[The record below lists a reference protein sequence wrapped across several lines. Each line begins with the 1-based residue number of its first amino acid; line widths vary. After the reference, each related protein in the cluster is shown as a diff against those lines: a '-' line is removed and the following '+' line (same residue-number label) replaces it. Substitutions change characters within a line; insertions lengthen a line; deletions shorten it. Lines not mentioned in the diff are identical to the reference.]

1 MDYVFIDTNIIKKEQ
16 YFKPGNKIQT
26 LKSLALKN
34 IIGLVTTE
42 ITINE
47 IKANLYADLT
57 SELERIAKKEALLG
71 HLTEFQLPKIPDVR
85 ARVDSIVDEF
95 FDEEIFYVLGYD
107 YCDDVATVFSRYFNH
122 QLPFGENKKKNEF
135 PDAFVLSALEKFSMD
150 NDDCEDKDDYR
161 YVVLSQDSDIKN
173 YKSERLYIPDVD
185 EYLNTIFTDGQ
196 NINIYLGVIFGH
208 IKEIN
213 EKAEMQIRETLK
225 YGGLYSRA
233 LGKIDVVDL
242 SLNDCKSELQK
253 EHSLVSNN
261 NDAIIVFDINSLVTI
276 NGKMQFSFEDANK
289 ETFVGE
295 VELHMKGIVNTQ
307 ISVNKSTM
315 EISSVYSDEPDLF
328 CEINKAL
335 LGK

>member
-57 SELERIAKKEALLG
+57 LELECISKKKALLG
-71 HLTEFQLPKIPDVR
+71 HLTEFRLPMISDVR
-85 ARVDSIVDEF
+85 TRVDNIVDEF
-95 FDEEIFYVLGYD
+95 FEGENIYILGYD
-107 YCDDVATVFSRYFNH
+107 YCDDVESVFSQYFNH
-122 QLPFGENKKKNEF
+122 QLPFGKNKKKNEF
-135 PDAFVLSALEKFSMD
+135 PDAFVLSALEKFSR
-150 NDDCEDKDDYR
+150 DKDDYR

-173 YKSERLYIPDVD
+173 YKSERLYIPDAD

-196 NINIYLGVIFGH
+196 NIDIYLGVIFAH

-213 EKAEMQIRETLK
+213 EKAEMQVRKSLK
-225 YGGLYSRA
+225 YGGLYSMA
-233 LGKIDVVDL
+233 LGKIDVVEL
-242 SLNDCKSELQK
+242 ALKDCKSELQK
-253 EHSLVSNN
+253 EHPLVSNN
-261 NDAIIVFDINSLVTI
+261 NDVVIIFDINSLVTI
-276 NGKMQFSFEDANK
+276 NGKIQYSFKDANK
-289 ETFVGE
+289 ETFIGK
-295 VELHMKGIVNTQ
+295 VELNMKGVVNTQ

-328 CEINKAL
+328 DEINKAL